1 MVSRFSAEIAA
12 ALATAAFGAV
22 IAKGALEFGIGWD
35 GSGPQPGTFPFYVGT
50 IVALAS
56 LGTLGLTVARYA
68 AGSGGLRDVA
78 LDRDQAKR
86 VASFLLPLLAFVA
99 LSVTLGMYVATVLY
113 LAFTMR
119 FQGGYGWV
127 TTAAVS
133 LVTAAFLYLALEKF
147 FQIPLLK
154 GPVEAWLGL

>member
-1 MVSRFSAEIAA
+1 MISRFSAEMAT

-35 GSGPQPGTFPFYVGT
+35 SAGPQPGTFPFYVGS

-56 LGTLGLTVARYA
+56 LGTLGLTLAQRA
-68 AGSGGLRDVA
+68 AGREALRAVI
-78 LDRDQAKR
+78 LDREQARR
-86 VASFLLPLLAFVA
+86 VASFLLPLLGFVVMSA
-99 LSVTLGMYVATVLY
+99 TVGMYVATVAY

-119 FQGGYGWV
+119 FQGGYGWLA
-127 TTAAVS
+127 TAALS
-133 LVTAAFLYLALEKF
+133 LVTAGFFYLALEKF

-154 GPVEAWLGL
+154 GPIEAWLGL